1 VEKLTPRD
9 EQFNIHA
16 TCDAFVKANNDLLS
30 FPLKLAVIRQ
40 PDAKQLTF
48 IAHACPQKLKEA
60 PA

>member
-1 VEKLTPRD
+1 VDTVEKLTPRD

-40 PDAKQLTF
+40 PDANQLTF
-48 IAHACPQKLKEA
+48 IAHARS
-60 PA
+60 